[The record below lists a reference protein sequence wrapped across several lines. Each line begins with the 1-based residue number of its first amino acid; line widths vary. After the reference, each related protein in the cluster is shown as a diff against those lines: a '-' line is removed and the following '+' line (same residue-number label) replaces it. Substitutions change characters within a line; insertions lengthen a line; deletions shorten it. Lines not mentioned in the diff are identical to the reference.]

1 MEHKMRRG
9 IKRWEDGTI
18 DWRSELGH
26 DGGETHHMVGDWRK
40 EWIKTCLFQLLVDC
54 EGLIL

>member
-1 MEHKMRRG
+1 MRRG

-40 EWIKTCLFQLLVDC
+40 EWIKTCLFQLLVDF